1 MIKSEE
7 VNGQR
12 CTEIQ
17 GAGHEALMDLMHLL
31 SAFVMGY
38 RHQAFTDDVIEKQ
51 LVNCIA
57 GGFEIAN
64 KLHQGGND
72 NE

>member
-7 VNGQR
+7 VHGQR

-17 GAGHEALMDLMHLL
+17 GDGREVLMDLMHLL
-31 SAFVMGY
+31 GAFVTGY
-38 RHQAFTDDVIEKQ
+38 RTSGFTDDVIEKQ

-64 KLHQGGND
+64 KLHQGGTD

>member
-1 MIKSEE
+1 MIKSKE
-7 VNGQR
+7 VHGQR
-12 CTEIQ
+12 DTEIQ
-17 GAGHEALMDLMHLL
+17 GDGREVLMDLMHLL

-38 RHQAFTDDVIEKQ
+38 RTSGVTDDVIEKQ

>member
-17 GAGHEALMDLMHLL
+17 GAGHEVLKDLMHLL
-31 SAFVMGY
+31 GGFVTGY
-38 RHQAFTDDVIEKQ
+38 RSSGFTDDVIEEQ
-51 LVNCIA
+51 LVNCIV